1 MVGESAVCRSRRKMR
16 CGNGCAEPRI
26 IDVVGVVII
35 VLAFLAPAL
44 VLVTFRAIRHAGP
57 TARRQRF
64 VADLLSAAANDDME
78 VLRVSMHRGAVN
90 YATAQGDTALHYA
103 YYTGEQNAID
113 NLRAYGADENL
124 RNNEG
129 LTPRDMADLAATEDQ
144 LRQGVRCLNSDGV
157 WLVPDDGFHI
167 YRRLRDSPPLIY
179 NPAVVRQVLEP
190 DRRRELLILAIKVG
204 KAGSQEKLA
213 EALDA
218 FGDKTMAE
226 DYLNAGSPY
235 LQQAAERWARVHNY
249 KIYRAPGAVS
259 IVWGQF

>member
-1 MVGESAVCRSRRKMR
+1 MIAVV
-16 CGNGCAEPRI
+16 A
-26 IDVVGVVII
+26 I
-35 VLAFLAPAL
+35 VLAFVAPGLIFVA
-44 VLVTFRAIRHAGP
+44 VRAIRRTGP
-57 TARRQRF
+57 TARRERF
-64 VADLLSAAANDDME
+64 VKELASAAVADDME
-78 VLRVSMHRGAVN
+78 MLGTSMRQGSVN

-129 LTPRDMADLAATEDQ
+129 LTPRDMADLAATEDR
-144 LRQGVRCLNSDGV
+144 LRRGVRCLNSDGI
-157 WLVPDDGFHI
+157 W
-167 YRRLRDSPPLIY
+167 RARDSGLHVYHQLQGSPGSIY

-190 DRRRELLILAIKVG
+190 EHRRELLILAIKVG

-226 DYLNAGSPY
+226 DYLNAGSPF
-235 LQQAAERWARVHNY
+235 LQQAAHRWAWVHNY
-249 KIYRAPGAVS
+249 KIYRTPGAVN